1 MTSAELMAPISTQAI
16 APASTLVTIY
26 LSLAQLQEAKGEVE
40 QAIVTY
46 RKALEQDSDLAEA
59 YLALGRLLSQQGAWE
74 KSIWHYQQALNI
86 KPKWGEGYQKLAE
99 AYWGWGDLASAAGAY
114 RNAIALAPNQATLH
128 YQLGMLLEQQQKLA
142 EACECYQQVIR
153 LAPHYAPGYSNLGC
167 ALAKRDQ
174 LEEAVKAL
182 QTAIKLRPDGAGYYN
197 NLGQV
202 LIWQQKTKDAIASYQ
217 QAIQLKPDYA
227 LAYHNLGKAFQY
239 EDLHAEAASCFQTV
253 TQFQPNN
260 LVAYS
265 DWGRSLMAL
274 GQIEQALACWRNAIA
289 PQAQQVDAYREWVNT
304 KFPSPEDE
312 WDSAK
317 LACASF
323 LKALQ
328 QSNFQ
333 QARAFL
339 QQIYASFGDATFRYG
354 VFKEAERYYHKA
366 LWLQPWDSDLQ
377 TRLADSLAQQGHSES
392 AIAVYRMAL
401 ALNPEHPQANFQLGK
416 LLEQQDKWESAIAC
430 YQKLW
435 FSQYKKHLQLPNV
448 WHNNGGETYFSHSED
463 ELISPPENRYP
474 STRSWLAS
482 NNWLNKNHYIE
493 LGGDKNL
500 TLGVSN
506 QEDTCQGLDCTFC
519 LKQIFSW
526 FQPVQL
532 GKGVHSCSFS
542 QTPPVTSPPLFVAQ
556 IPKGRAWAVPQQNHW
571 LICKAFA
578 VITPDNYLLSDVS
591 RDYPGQLPPCSGNCA
606 PHDIF
611 KQETLPPIE
620 PIDGTVAVL
629 TGLSGNVYFHWMVD
643 ILPRIA
649 LLSQAGIDLK
659 TLNGIW
665 INGVSQ
671 PFQQETLNL
680 LGISTE
686 KVIASDN
693 HPHIEAQQ
701 LIVPSFA
708 GYLGWLPPWGLTFLR
723 ETFLPPLLNKNKS
736 YPERIYI
743 RRHQAR
749 HRRVLNEQAVID
761 YLTTRGFVPVSLEE
775 LSFSEQLNWFA
786 SAQAIVAP
794 HGSGLTNLVFCSAP
808 TKVIELFSP
817 HYIRHYFWL
826 ISQQLQLEHYYLLG
840 EAIACDAIRNLMY
853 QNSLSEDIWVNLT
866 SLKLAL
872 DRANLD

>member
-1 MTSAELMAPISTQAI
+1 MTTAKLIGSNSTKPVLPEGSLAATYFSLAELLEARGEIEGAISAYQ
-16 APASTLVTIY
+16 
-26 LSLAQLQEAKGEVE
+26 
-40 QAIVTY
+40 
-46 RKALEQDSDLAEA
+46 KALEQEA
-59 YLALGRLLSQQGAWE
+59 YFAEGQLALGRLFTEKGAWE

-86 KPKWGEGYQKLAE
+86 KPNWWEGYQKLAE
-99 AYWGWGDLASAAGAY
+99 AYWGWGHLASAVAAY
-114 RNAIALAPNQATLH
+114 RNAIALAPNQSLLH
-128 YQLGMLLEQQQKLA
+128 HKLGILLEQQGKRIQ
-142 EACECYQQVIR
+142 ACQSYRQTVA
-153 LAPHYAPGYSNLGC
+153 LAPNYAAAYSDLGC
-167 ALAKRDQ
+167 ALAKLNQ
-174 LEEAVKAL
+174 LEEAVKTF
-182 QTAIKLRPDGAGYYN
+182 QTAISLRPDRASHYN

-202 LIWQQKTKDAIASYQ
+202 LVWQQKTKNAIAAYD
-217 QAIQLKPDYA
+217 QAIQFKPDYA
-227 LAYHNLGKAFQY
+227 LAYHNLGKALQY
-239 EDLHAEAASCFQTV
+239 EGLHSDAASCFDTV
-253 TQFQPNN
+253 VQLQPNN
-260 LVAYS
+260 LVAYG
-265 DWGRSLMAL
+265 DWGRSLLRL
-274 GQIEQALACWRNAIA
+274 GTIEKALACWRDAIA
-289 PQAQQVDAYREWVNT
+289 PQAQQLQVYQEWVET
-304 KFPSPEDE
+304 RFSAPQDE
-312 WDSAK
+312 WERAK
-317 LACASF
+317 LACAC
-323 LKALQ
+323 LLQALQ
-328 QSNFQ
+328 ESNFQ
-333 QARAFL
+333 QARELL
-339 QQIYASFGDATFRYG
+339 QQTYCHVGDMTARYG
-354 VFKEAERYYHKA
+354 APRQAELYYQNA
-366 LWLQPWDSDLQ
+366 LRLQPHNSELQ
-377 TRLADSLAQQGHSES
+377 TRLGDSLAQQRRYQS
-392 AIAVYRMAL
+392 AIAVYRAAL
-401 ALNPEHPQANFQLGK
+401 TLQPNHSRANFQLGN
-416 LLEQQDKWESAIAC
+416 LLEQQGKWESAIGY
-430 YQKLW
+430 YQTIW
-435 FSQYKKHLQLPNV
+435 FQVKNREFQRFWSDA
-448 WHNNGGETYFSHSED
+448 G
-463 ELISPPENRYP
+463 LIKPPQRNYP
-474 STRSWLAS
+474 TTRSWLAA
-482 NNWLNKNHYIE
+482 NNRLNNNYYIE
-493 LGGDKNL
+493 LGGDPNL
-500 TLGVSN
+500 ESGSTNDNGTI
-506 QEDTCQGLDCTFC
+506 TCRGIDCNPC
-519 LKQIFSW
+519 LKQVSQW

-532 GKGVHSCSFS
+532 GLGVYSCTFP
-542 QTPPVTSPPLFVAQ
+542 QAPPVTRPPLFVAR

-629 TGLSGNVYFHWMVD
+629 TGLSGNVYFHWIVD